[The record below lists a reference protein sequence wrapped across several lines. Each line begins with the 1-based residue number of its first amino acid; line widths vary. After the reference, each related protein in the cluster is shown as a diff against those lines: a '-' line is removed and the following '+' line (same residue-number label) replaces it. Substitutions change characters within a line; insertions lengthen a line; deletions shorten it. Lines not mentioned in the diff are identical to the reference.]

1 MARIQIKPITIPKI
15 QEKIQIICR
24 IKKNWADKWKTVSY
38 LEPIKATESA
48 NPSVSRAELIH
59 HYGNI
64 KREDKTT
71 FTDSKP
77 KNLADYYVQIV
88 RADSNGTYV
97 IWTGIIQDNEY
108 DMHGSTVTPKGDQ
121 HITAYGLEHLLDR
134 VAITGARCKG
144 VSETINIGWTP
155 TFNERHTRGSTLL
168 GNRSTDIN
176 TDEVY
181 EFSSEGE
188 EWSHLDILNYI
199 LKYHQ
204 PGGITFTLGGQ
215 YEILDSIKTVQ
226 RMEGLTVRQAMNKL
240 IDRRR
245 GLGWCIRTIGSSNVS
260 IHIFSVFEKPISVG
274 DVVIPPNQEQATM
287 TFDNAI
293 DIEQAL
299 IRLITSTKYDKII
312 VRGERIKTCFTIEYA
327 SDTLENG
334 WTDALEQEYK
344 VPFLDEDAKVNDSA
358 RGADKFERV
367 YTTFRIPSD
376 WDWTIDGKIV
386 SPTIKKDGSLDI
398 VNSTPIW
405 NFNRILERELPL
417 LKGYDY
423 AEDTPENQNPSNSEP
438 EYRRPF
444 AAVKVDVEDSDS
456 GTLYF
461 FVDKLADAEIG
472 SNIQVR
478 MLDREMGIELQGS
491 PRHEMA
497 LNSWDGA
504 NPSANNPD
512 VDYET
517 LIATVCAK
525 TDTYLAVEVD
535 VSENVASESARTLII
550 NVEDAELS
558 YILKGTVIDII
569 DGELV
574 RYEGDGII
582 RDDSAR
588 LRTIAALARAWYAQK
603 RTAITLTLKNIIG
616 FSPVGTFIVSA
627 SSSWH
632 QEPVGTVVS
641 QRMWDFRSKT
651 SQVETGFF
659 EMDMVSMSQMES
671 PDIPDIKAASK
682 IITDN
687 IKDIKDIRRYA
698 GGLPARFCS

>member
-1 MARIQIKPITIPKI
+1 M
-15 QEKIQIICR
+15 
-24 IKKNWADKWKTVSY
+24 
-38 LEPIKATESA
+38 
-48 NPSVSRAELIH
+48 
-59 HYGNI
+59 
-64 KREDKTT
+64 
-71 FTDSKP
+71 
-77 KNLADYYVQIV
+77 
-88 RADSNGTYV
+88 
-97 IWTGIIQDNEY
+97 
-108 DMHGSTVTPKGDQ
+108 
-121 HITAYGLEHLLDR
+121 
-134 VAITGARCKG
+134 
-144 VSETINIGWTP
+144 
-155 TFNERHTRGSTLL
+155 
-168 GNRSTDIN
+168 
-176 TDEVY
+176 
-181 EFSSEGE
+181 
-188 EWSHLDILNYI
+188 
-199 LKYHQ
+199 
-204 PGGITFTLGGQ
+204 
-215 YEILDSIKTVQ
+215 
-226 RMEGLTVRQAMNKL
+226 
-240 IDRRR
+240 
-245 GLGWCIRTIGSSNVS
+245 
-260 IHIFSVFEKPISVG
+260 
-274 DVVIPPNQEQATM
+274 
-287 TFDNAI
+287 
-293 DIEQAL
+293 
-299 IRLITSTKYDKII
+299 
-312 VRGERIKTCFTIEYA
+312 
-327 SDTLENG
+327 
-334 WTDALEQEYK
+334 
-344 VPFLDEDAKVNDSA
+344 
-358 RGADKFERV
+358 
-367 YTTFRIPSD
+367 
-376 WDWTIDGKIV
+376 
-386 SPTIKKDGSLDI
+386 
-398 VNSTPIW
+398 
-405 NFNRILERELPL
+405 ERELPL